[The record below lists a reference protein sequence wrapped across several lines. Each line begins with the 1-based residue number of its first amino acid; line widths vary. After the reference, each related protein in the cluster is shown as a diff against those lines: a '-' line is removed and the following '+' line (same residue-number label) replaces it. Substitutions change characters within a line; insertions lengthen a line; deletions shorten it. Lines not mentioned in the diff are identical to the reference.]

1 MRTTVILAAAITVVC
16 AAEGLGSRQSFVLAR
31 ASRAVHAPSQVARL
45 PHRRLRGGSEEAPDE
60 QTPPPDEIDLSSIPL
75 PARTPAPPS
84 DDSSVEPQEYP
95 PASDSPP
102 PEDDHAEAAPHEDH
116 GGGGAGHQGSD
127 PNAKDPTGIW
137 SSFQRVGA
145 DEQGGGPPVGVGSNL
160 RTVANVWGQAA
171 CRRRSQ
177 GDIIF
182 RLSIPDDGP
191 DGKVVATCEGTTF
204 CPQAGEEHHMMCECD
219 GVEEVEPQ
227 TVEME
232 DQSPLMA
239 GTDPL
244 YKGFGK
250 LSPGNYKVKFQTE
263 EGEEEVLQ
271 GMHGVEQY
279 RPITVLPPP
288 KEDAVLLMS
297 DIDGTLIGDED
308 ATNEFFWIWNEQYK
322 PRGAHLVYNT
332 GRPFPS
338 AHRLI
343 TENTLHVPTALVC
356 SEGTE
361 IYWFGCF
368 GSEDVQPDYEW
379 REILM
384 QSWEYEHIKAG
395 VQVIVEQMAHEVNDA
410 QYLYEMCGQP
420 MIVINVA
427 DKGKADNMIGKIKHE
442 LVDNQ
447 GLRFQM
453 VCSSGGGNFFIL
465 ITPKGAS
472 KGSAALHV
480 SKRLGFTPEKVMV
493 AGDGENDVPLFE
505 ATVDGEGQGFKGVI
519 VGNAVEGLR
528 TWVGRSPSSH
538 KIHRSLSQQ
547 ALGVL
552 EGLSIHF
559 PPTPPRDESPPHADR
574 PLL

>member
-1 MRTTVILAAAITVVC
+1 MRTAAVFAAVCVVVC
-16 AAEGLGSRQSFVLAR
+16 AAEGWGSSHCTLRAGTAR
-31 ASRAVHAPSQVARL
+31 AAQSARL
-45 PHRRLRGGSEEAPDE
+45 PLRRIRGGIDQESGEYDPSAEEDEGYSAPEALGLGDE
-60 QTPPPDEIDLSSIPL
+60 GGSKGG
-75 PARTPAPPS
+75 
-84 DDSSVEPQEYP
+84 P
-95 PASDSPP
+95 PAGESTNSADEPLEGECDGGP
-102 PEDDHAEAAPHEDH
+102 DDAV
-116 GGGGAGHQGSD
+116 GHQGSD

-137 SSFQRVGA
+137 SSFQRVGG
-145 DEQGGGPPVGVGSNL
+145 EENQGGHPPAVGSQL

-171 CRRRSQ
+171 CRRRTQ
-177 GDIIF
+177 GNVTF
-182 RLSIPDDGP
+182 RLSVPEGGPGDG
-191 DGKVVATCEGTTF
+191 VVATCEGTTF
-204 CPQAGEEHHMMCECD
+204 CGKSEEGHHMTCGCE
-219 GVEEVEPQ
+219 GVEEVGPV
-227 TVEME
+227 TIEME
-232 DQSPLMA
+232 EQTSGRLDPIFK
-239 GTDPL
+239 GTGTLP
-244 YKGFGK
+244 
-250 LSPGNYKVKFQTE
+250 PGQYRVKFTTA

-279 RPITVLPPP
+279 RPLTVLPPP
-288 KEDAVLLMS
+288 GEDAVLLMS
-297 DIDGTLIGDED
+297 DIDGTLIGSDP
-308 ATNEFFWIWNEQYK
+308 ATDEFFWIWNEQYR

-343 TENTLHVPTALVC
+343 TEERLKVPTALVC

-368 GSEDVQPDYEW
+368 GAEDVEPDHEW

-384 QSWEYEHIKAG
+384 LSWDYEAIKGG
-395 VQVIVEQMAHEVNDA
+395 VQRIVEQMAHEVNDA

-427 DKGKADNMIGKIKHE
+427 DKGKADNMIGKISHE
-442 LVDNQ
+442 LIEGE

-480 SKRLGFTPEKVMV
+480 SKRLGFNPDRVMV

-505 ATVDGEGQGFKGVI
+505 ATVDGTDQGFKGVI

-538 KIHRSLSQQ
+538 KIHRSLSEQ

-552 EGLSIHF
+552 DGLSIHF
-559 PPTPPRDESPPHADR
+559 PATPPRSESPTR
-574 PLL
+574 